1 MYKLLNTKES
11 ILLQNYNNIINSYN
25 TLKIILEPNLTI
37 EKKSLMN
44 FFFETLN
51 SQLKLFLDLMTTS
64 NLEKIYELLNNNN
77 QKLSKRISSL
87 FSLIIKNNNNIDSRN
102 AINSKNNFKNLKIES
117 FNRINTNKK
126 YKYFKNN
133 HDSNIIN
140 NTGYDKDED
149 NYNNN
154 NEKLDLNIINNS
166 SIINNKIKKVKLR
179 QLKSNNKEINNHSYS
194 KINNYKYNKKIN
206 NKKK

>member
-1 MYKLLNTKES
+1 MYKLLNSKES

-102 AINSKNNFKNLKIES
+102 AINGKNNFKNLKIES

-179 QLKSNNKEINNHSYS
+179 QLKSLWVFL
-194 KINNYKYNKKIN
+194 
-206 NKKK
+206 

>member
-1 MYKLLNTKES
+1 MYKLLNSKES

-44 FFFETLN
+44 FFFFLLN

-102 AINSKNNFKNLKIES
+102 AINGKNNFKNLKIEY

-194 KINNYKYNKKIN
+194 KINNYKYNK
-206 NKKK
+206 

>member
-1 MYKLLNTKES
+1 MYKLLNSKES

-64 NLEKIYELLNNNN
+64 NLEKVYELLNNNN

-102 AINSKNNFKNLKIES
+102 AINGKNNFKNLKIES

-179 QLKSNNKEINNHSYS
+179 QLKSNNKEINNNSY
-194 KINNYKYNKKIN
+194 
-206 NKKK
+206 

>member
-1 MYKLLNTKES
+1 MYKLLNSKES

-102 AINSKNNFKNLKIES
+102 AINGKNNFKNLKIEY

-194 KINNYKYNKKIN
+194 KINNYKYNK
-206 NKKK
+206 

>member
-11 ILLQNYNNIINSYN
+11 ILLKNYNNIINSYN

-102 AINSKNNFKNLKIES
+102 AINGKNNFKNLKIES

-194 KINNYKYNKKIN
+194 KINNYKYNK
-206 NKKK
+206 

>member
-1 MYKLLNTKES
+1 MYKLSNTKES

-102 AINSKNNFKNLKIES
+102 AINGKNNFKNLKIEY

-194 KINNYKYNKKIN
+194 KINNYKYNKKNIIFFN
-206 NKKK
+206 